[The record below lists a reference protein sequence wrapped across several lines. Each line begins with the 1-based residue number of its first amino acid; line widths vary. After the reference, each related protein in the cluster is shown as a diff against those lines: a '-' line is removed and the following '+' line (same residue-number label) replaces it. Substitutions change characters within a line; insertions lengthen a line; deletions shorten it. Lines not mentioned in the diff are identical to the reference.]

1 MGDLELMN
9 ELMPLE
15 LWVVYGGVVVFFIF
29 KLIMG
34 VISLIQKKKNE

>member
-29 KLIMG
+29 KLIMYL
-34 VISLIQKKKNE
+34 ISLIQTKKDE

>member
-15 LWVVYGGVVVFFIF
+15 LWVVYSGVVVFFIF
-29 KLIMG
+29 KLIMYL
-34 VISLIQKKKNE
+34 ISLIQKKKNE

>member
-15 LWVVYGGVVVFFIF
+15 LWVVYGGVIVFFIF
-29 KLIMG
+29 KLIMYL
-34 VISLIQKKKNE
+34 ISLIQKKKDD

>member
-1 MGDLELMN
+1 MDELKLMN

-29 KLIMG
+29 KLIMYL
-34 VISLIQKKKNE
+34 ISLIQKKKDE

>member
-34 VISLIQKKKNE
+34 VISLIQKKKHE

>member
-15 LWVVYGGVVVFFIF
+15 LWVVYSGVVVFFIF
-29 KLIMG
+29 KLIMYL
-34 VISLIQKKKNE
+34 ISLLQKKKNE

>member
-29 KLIMG
+29 KLIIYL
-34 VISLIQKKKNE
+34 ISLIQTKKDE

>member
-29 KLIMG
+29 KLIIYL
-34 VISLIQKKKNE
+34 ISLTQKNKHE